1 MDLETRALAAYI
13 GKVITDVRGV
23 LDRTSAT
30 RFEIGLGVPAPGAY
44 AHVLG
49 LTGPLDATGA
59 ALVAEELNKAF
70 WFEPR
75 HVHNAVPRASDEVQ
89 AVYLAWDGVPYP
101 GRQPKAVR

>member
-13 GKVITDVRGV
+13 GKVITDVRSV
-23 LDRTSAT
+23 LDRTHAT

-44 AHVLG
+44 EHVLG

-70 WFEPR
+70 WFDAR
-75 HVHNAVPRASDEVQ
+75 HVHNAAPRATDEVQ

-101 GRQPKAVR
+101 GRQAKAVR